1 MKSIN
6 RPRNRE
12 KRTKPMPAD
21 AIMSVKIQVPRDAYL
36 QLKELERSKRYSKE
50 EILSLIHISEPTRP

>member
-36 QLKELERSKRYSKE
+36 QLKELEQSKRYSKE
-50 EILSLIHISEPTRP
+50 EIFLCGLQTCAGQ

>member
-12 KRTKPMPAD
+12 KRTKPMPPD
-21 AIMSVKIQVPRDAYL
+21 SIMSVKIQVPRDAYL
-36 QLKELERSKRYSKE
+36 QLKELERSKRYSKV
-50 EILSLIHISEPTRP
+50 EIFLCGLQTCAGQ